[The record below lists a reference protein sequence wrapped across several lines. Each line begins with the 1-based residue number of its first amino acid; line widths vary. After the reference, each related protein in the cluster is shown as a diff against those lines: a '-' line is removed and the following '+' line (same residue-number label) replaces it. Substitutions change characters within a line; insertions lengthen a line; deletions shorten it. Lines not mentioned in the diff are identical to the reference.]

1 MKRGD
6 VCRDKVTGCDGC
18 KKNEYIEVVVR
29 CSQGLFFL
37 TSNFNLKLTQMTWK
51 YILKFSSSIIKKQH
65 QVYYA
70 EKMQRNVNT
79 G

>member
-29 CSQGLFFL
+29 CSQGKSFQWPDVNPELL
-37 TSNFNLKLTQMTWK
+37 PVVTLNR
-51 YILKFSSSIIKKQH
+51 YIIYTL
-65 QVYYA
+65 
-70 EKMQRNVNT
+70 RR
-79 G
+79 

>member
-65 QVYYA
+65 KVHYA

>member
-29 CSQGLFFL
+29 CSQGLLYLIF
-37 TSNFNLKLTQMTWK
+37 NHNLKLTSDDLR
-51 YILKFSSSIIKKQH
+51 INF
-65 QVYYA
+65 
-70 EKMQRNVNT
+70 
-79 G
+79 

>member
-37 TSNFNLKLTQMTWK
+37 TSNFNLKLTPDDLEIQFK
-51 YILKFSSSIIKKQH
+51 IQLLNH
-65 QVYYA
+65 QEA
-70 EKMQRNVNT
+70 A
-79 G
+79 

>member
-29 CSQGLFFL
+29 CSQGMFFL
-37 TSNFNLKLTQMTWK
+37 MSDHNLKLAQITFK
-51 YILKFSSSIIKKQH
+51 NIILKFSSSIIKKQH
-65 QVYYA
+65 KIHYA
-70 EKMQRNVNT
+70 EKV
-79 G
+79 